1 MKQAIKNI
9 GFSLIIIG
17 TVGILAQ
24 MLLTTEGRNES
35 EVLLKTRV
43 DVVLQA

>member
-1 MKQAIKNI
+1 MKQATKNI
-9 GFSLIIIG
+9 GFCLMIMG

-24 MLLTTEGRNES
+24 MPLTTEVRIEN

-43 DVVLQA
+43 DAVLQA